1 MWLKKYATAKVKYQ
15 WGENGITL
23 PGGVTLDGQQLKTEA
38 QEEITRLE
46 EEARLN
52 HDMLPMDMIG

>member
-1 MWLKKYATAKVKYQ
+1 MN
-15 WGENGITL
+15 ENL
-23 PGGVTLDGQQLKTEA
+23 SKFQDHSGGVTLDGQQLKTEA

-52 HDMLPMDMIG
+52 HDMLPIDMIG